1 MKEPLIETI
10 VHGLEPIALIIR
22 AGYDEPGL
30 HFSPHP
36 IFPSKS
42 PL

>member
-30 HFSPHP
+30 HFFTPPNFSQ
-36 IFPSKS
+36 
-42 PL
+42 